1 MSDSP
6 IHRRLYAQQML
17 ARAFVERDERL
28 MSAFA
33 RVPREDFA
41 GPPPWYIRDQ
51 EGYRAM
57 PSNDPLVLYQDVLVG
72 LDMARAV
79 NNGSPALH
87 VGLLHKAGIQEGEHV
102 VHLGAGSGYYSAIL
116 AELVGPSG
124 QVTAVEYDAKLAEMA
139 RAALKPYDQ
148 VQVVHGSAF
157 DWPPVKSA
165 AKADVIYVNFALD
178 HPPARWVENLYL
190 NGRLIF
196 PFGVPAM
203 DAAGGRTGVTARAG
217 MLMIERRTAGFE
229 ARFLQGVSFVWA
241 EGLDEV
247 PGRHEGLMRAFRSGG
262 HAKIRSLRWG
272 GSPDGREW
280 YGEEGWGLSFDML

>member
-1 MSDSP
+1 MSGSP
-6 IHRRLYAQQML
+6 IHRRLFAQQML

-28 MSAFA
+28 MTAFA
-33 RVPREDFA
+33 RVPREEFA
-41 GPPPWYIRDQ
+41 GPPPWYVREQD
-51 EGYRAM
+51 GYRAL
-57 PSNDPLVLYQDVLVG
+57 PSSDPVVLYQDVLIG
-72 LDMARAV
+72 LDMIRVV

-87 VGLLHKAGIQEGEHV
+87 AGLLHKAGVQEGEHV

-116 AELVGPSG
+116 AELAGPSG
-124 QVTAVEYDAKLAEMA
+124 QVTAVEYDARLAEMA
-139 RAALKPYDQ
+139 QAALKRYEQ

-157 DWPPVKSA
+157 DWPPGK

-196 PFGVPAM
+196 PFGVPAE
-203 DAAGGRTGVTARAG
+203 DAEGRRTGVTARAG

-241 EGLDEV
+241 EGLGEV
-247 PGRHEGLMRAFRSGG
+247 PGRHEGLWRAFRAGG
-262 HAKIRSLRWG
+262 HTKIRSLRWG
-272 GSPDGREW
+272 GSPGAQEW

>member
-28 MSAFA
+28 VTAFS
-33 RVPREDFA
+33 RVPREDFT

-51 EGYRAM
+51 EGYRAL
-57 PSNDPLVLYQDVLVG
+57 PSNDPLVLYQDVLIA

-79 NNGSPALH
+79 NNGSPSLH
-87 VGLLHKAGIQEGEHV
+87 VGLLHKANVQEGEHV
-102 VHLGAGSGYYSAIL
+102 VHLGAGNGYYSAIL

-124 QVTAVEYDAKLAEMA
+124 RVTAVEYDAKLAETA
-139 RAALKPYDQ
+139 RSALAQYPQ
-148 VQVVHGSAF
+148 VTVVHGSAF
-157 DWPPVKSA
+157 DWPPEKA
-165 AKADVIYVNFALD
+165 EAKADVIYVNFALD
-178 HPPARWVENLYL
+178 HPPARWVDNLYL

-196 PFGVPAM
+196 PFGVPAK
-203 DAAGGRTGVTARAG
+203 DASGTRTGITARAG
-217 MLMIERRTAGFE
+217 MLMIERCMAGLE

-247 PGRHEGLMRAFRSGG
+247 PGRHDGLMRAFRAGG

-272 GSPDGREW
+272 GAANDQDW
-280 YGEEGWGLSFDML
+280 YGEEGWGLSFNVP